1 MSGGEPSSIKQKPS
15 CAVELPISSYFIGH
29 AVGSVVSN
37 LWRTVLWGAVLQQK
51 RITKQ
56 ADIISVCFFFF
67 RKEGNDNVSSIIS

>member
-15 CAVELPISSYFIGH
+15 CAVELPISSYLTGH

-37 LWRTVLWGAVLQQK
+37 TRCTVLWGAVLQQK

-56 ADIISVCFFFF
+56 ADVISVCFFFF
-67 RKEGNDNVSSIIS
+67 RKEVKRNVSGTIS